1 VRRKTMRAQILAQ
14 GEPTGYN
21 VHAVQ
26 PFGYRSDAKIRRT
39 KLTGTF
45 FLVVLPIIFN
55 AVVGLI

>member
-1 VRRKTMRAQILAQ
+1 MRAQILAQ

-26 PFGYRSDAKIRRT
+26 PFGYRSDAEIRRT